1 MTQGEGLSVRIQCYE
16 FHLPFDWR
24 QMKPVDWSQPVDQLF
39 AVELFAGTAGLSAE
53 MQRQHFQVL
62 PIDHSRSR
70 GPKVKLVLLDVTK
83 PQQFQILLQLLMTAN
98 IAYFHAAP
106 PCGTASKAR
115 EKPMPKWLKHVRA
128 PPLRSHHHLL
138 GLPGLTE
145 VQQQRVQTA
154 NFLYAATLLC
164 MSVAVGRNI
173 LVSCENP
180 SGSYMWS
187 IMEQFQQQAPVF
199 IRQAWQQLEFNKF
212 QACAHGGRRD
222 KWTTFLSS
230 PNFLRP
236 LRKSCD
242 GSHTHLSWQPS
253 VDKGRLLFPTSE
265 EAAYPDL
272 LCRRVAMLVVTECQ
286 KRGATIF
293 PDTLSSAG
301 FAGEKR
307 AARAWGIVSM
317 PPLVSEFAMIA
328 DVELDSA
335 AQAGWVKSL
344 EKKGVK
350 RKTES
355 SGGRSADQTQGDQDM
370 RIRDASLRNSGDA
383 KVSRVWSQVQN
394 EPKLH
399 TVFCSG
405 DPERRA
411 CEFGY
416 WRSPGEF
423 LCAAQ
428 GARHPVDVI
437 RLVPDQLTNSV
448 LQVLRMGP
456 KLTNLKRRLSLAKIK
471 RLRIQLAAEEVKLHA
486 KLDPDVE
493 CILQGKNLL
502 LWKKLLEES
511 GYKDLSIWD
520 EVVRGVKMTGPA
532 SLSEEM
538 PHGYQ
543 VPNMSEREVQAKAHW
558 WRRASVAKCQ
568 ERDPELDAELWK
580 QTLLEVE
587 KGWLQGPFSE
597 EEVTALVG
605 TSSWLATR
613 RFPLRQKTKV
623 RIIDD
628 GLESGLNASYSTPNK
643 LRLHDLDTLTALA
656 LLIRR
661 CLAGKGRQTVAMAD
675 GSLRTAELAADWPA
689 EVDLLGRCLDL
700 TDAYKQLA
708 VDPKEAWSRVLVAY
722 DPERKEPRFF
732 LTRAL
737 MFGSSASVYSFNR
750 VSRSLWHLGQFFL
763 WQWSTNYYDDY
774 PSIET
779 RETAGS
785 ARETMEG
792 LLEELGWRFAKEGKK
807 AKPYCDSFEVLGVV
821 CSLRGTSVSLANKPS
836 RVEAIVANSEAW
848 VRSGWISPG
857 EAASMHGVL
866 NFAKGH
872 FQGRA
877 LEPAAKFLSQIAAGG
892 CKEADRELLPEV
904 VSYLHAV
911 VRGSCPREFGI
922 HDDCR
927 PILVF
932 TDGAFEPDA
941 EQKYGAGAVLW
952 DTASQRGSSH
962 SVVVPPDLVAAWQS
976 AGKRQLISELEM
988 LPVLSV
994 CESAADMLW
1003 RRRVILFCDNNGV
1016 RQMLAKGNTPWPG
1029 LFAML
1034 ALVHRALAKAEC
1046 LPWFCRVPS
1055 KSNPAD
1061 GPSRNYWQDEVC
1073 AAQCLRGP
1081 DFTIPTALVS
1091 ALLSRQTFLSF
1102 LNAESTL

>member
-1 MTQGEGLSVRIQCYE
+1 ALTELLELTEQISGPRVIPYRRLYFESQTLALSDMKQRLERRDDQAPRKMCLPERVQRLKLARDELTGITIDAAFEPSHRLTDICLQQCEDQSISYIELHDCTSREWEISNRKRDSAIEFQVDEEQRVHHEPTGEHKIRTAMLRRALAYHLVGAASYQVLERAITKLFSYLSREPVRGFRAVSLQQIVFAEKQMWIEASLATVGKVLDTAAPKPLNEAITAAMDSPEVTQGEGLSVRTQCYE

-98 IAYFHAAP
+98 VAYFHAAP
-106 PCGTASKAR
+106 PC
-115 EKPMPKWLKHVRA
+115 
-128 PPLRSHHHLL
+128 
-138 GLPGLTE
+138 
-145 VQQQRVQTA
+145 
-154 NFLYAATLLC
+154 
-164 MSVAVGRNI
+164 
-173 LVSCENP
+173 
-180 SGSYMWS
+180 
-187 IMEQFQQQAPVF
+187 
-199 IRQAWQQLEFNKF
+199 
-212 QACAHGGRRD
+212 
-222 KWTTFLSS
+222 
-230 PNFLRP
+230 
-236 LRKSCD
+236 
-242 GSHTHLSWQPS
+242 
-253 VDKGRLLFPTSE
+253 
-265 EAAYPDL
+265 
-272 LCRRVAMLVVTECQ
+272 
-286 KRGATIF
+286 
-293 PDTLSSAG
+293 G

-335 AQAGWVKSL
+335 AQAGWVK
-344 EKKGVK
+344 
-350 RKTES
+350 
-355 SGGRSADQTQGDQDM
+355 
-370 RIRDASLRNSGDA
+370 
-383 KVSRVWSQVQN
+383 
-394 EPKLH
+394 
-399 TVFCSG
+399 
-405 DPERRA
+405 
-411 CEFGY
+411 
-416 WRSPGEF
+416 
-423 LCAAQ
+423 
-428 GARHPVDVI
+428 
-437 RLVPDQLTNSV
+437 
-448 LQVLRMGP
+448 MGP
-456 KLTNLKRRLSLAKIK
+456 KLTNFKRRLSLAKIK

-502 LWKKLLEES
+502 LWKKLLEE
-511 GYKDLSIWD
+511 
-520 EVVRGVKMTGPA
+520 
-532 SLSEEM
+532 M

-568 ERDPELDAELWK
+568 ERDPELDAELWQ

-792 LLEELGWRFAKEGKK
+792 LLEELAKEGKK

-836 RVEAIVANSEAW
+836 RVEAI
-848 VRSGWISPG
+848 
-857 EAASMHGVL
+857 
-866 NFAKGH
+866 
-872 FQGRA
+872 
-877 LEPAAKFLSQIAAGG
+877 
-892 CKEADRELLPEV
+892 REQ
-904 VSYLHAV
+904 
-911 VRGSCPREFGI
+911 
-922 HDDCR
+922 

-1003 RRRVILFCDNNGV
+1003 RRRVLLFCDNNGV
-1016 RQMLAKGNTPWPG
+1016 RQMLAKGNTPCPG

-1061 GPSRNYWQDEVC
+1061 GPSRNYWQDEV
-1073 AAQCLRGP
+1073 P
-1081 DFTIPTALVS
+1081 DFTIPPALVS

>member
-1 MTQGEGLSVRIQCYE
+1 ALTELLELTEQISGPRVIPYRRLYFESQTLALSDMKQRLERRDDQAPRKMCLPERVQRLKLARDELTGITIDAAFEPSHRLTDICLQQCEDQSISYIELHDCTSREWEISNRKRDSAIEFQVDGTLRMTKKEQRVHHEPTGEHKIRTAMLRRALAYHLVGAASYQVLERAITKLFSYLSREPVRGFRAVSLQQIVFAEKQMWIEASLATVGKVLDTAAPKPLNEAITAAMDSPEVTQGEGLSVRIQCYE

-106 PCGTASKAR
+106 PCG
-115 EKPMPKWLKHVRA
+115 
-128 PPLRSHHHLL
+128 
-138 GLPGLTE
+138 
-145 VQQQRVQTA
+145 
-154 NFLYAATLLC
+154 
-164 MSVAVGRNI
+164 
-173 LVSCENP
+173 
-180 SGSYMWS
+180 
-187 IMEQFQQQAPVF
+187 
-199 IRQAWQQLEFNKF
+199 
-212 QACAHGGRRD
+212 
-222 KWTTFLSS
+222 
-230 PNFLRP
+230 
-236 LRKSCD
+236 
-242 GSHTHLSWQPS
+242 
-253 VDKGRLLFPTSE
+253 
-265 EAAYPDL
+265 
-272 LCRRVAMLVVTECQ
+272 
-286 KRGATIF
+286 
-293 PDTLSSAG
+293 

-307 AARAWGIVSM
+307 AARAWAIVSM

-335 AQAGWVKSL
+335 AQ
-344 EKKGVK
+344 
-350 RKTES
+350 
-355 SGGRSADQTQGDQDM
+355 
-370 RIRDASLRNSGDA
+370 
-383 KVSRVWSQVQN
+383 
-394 EPKLH
+394 
-399 TVFCSG
+399 
-405 DPERRA
+405 
-411 CEFGY
+411 
-416 WRSPGEF
+416 
-423 LCAAQ
+423 
-428 GARHPVDVI
+428 GARHPVDVV

-471 RLRIQLAAEEVKLHA
+471 RLRIQLAAEEVRLHA

-543 VPNMSEREVQAKAHW
+543 VPNMSEREVQAK
-558 WRRASVAKCQ
+558 

-643 LRLHDLDTLTALA
+643 LRLHDLDTLTA

-911 VRGSCPREFGI
+911 VRGSRPREFGI

-927 PILVF
+927 PMLVF

-1003 RRRVILFCDNNGV
+1003 RRRVLLFCDNNGV
-1016 RQMLAKGNTPWPG
+1016 RQMLAKGNTPCPG

-1081 DFTIPTALVS
+1081 DFTIPPALVS